1 MYKTIFLILLLI
13 NEYEAFSI
21 IGKTNFLQLRN
32 SASAMNMNMERRD
45 VLKIARFIT
54 LPMVFNKFNKY
65 SKSSIVYAEDKSK
78 SLEDLRDEAYR
89 IIEIIDA
96 QKDSLN
102 LPVLGADSITVKQ
115 PNNENNF
122 VTKKEAKNITE
133 KEEIKNTLDIIL
145 TDFKNNGRDKPEIA
159 LKTLQTYC
167 SESNV
172 IKKKDVSKL
181 RELFADGKYG
191 ILLGKF
197 DSYYITNYNKLY
209 DTDVNET
216 YYEVD
221 VKIEAPYNTM
231 IRNSIQF
238 DEMYYPEFS
247 GDPCYIFYRWI
258 FVKRTDKYMLD
269 GCYLLHK
276 NVE

>member
-13 NEYEAFSI
+13 NKYEAFSI

-32 SASAMNMNMERRD
+32 PTSALHMERRD

-54 LPMVFNKFNKY
+54 LPMVFNKYSKY
-65 SKSSIVYAEDKSK
+65 SKPSIVYAEDKSK
-78 SLEDLRDEAYR
+78 SLDDLRDEAYR

-96 QKDSLN
+96 QKDSFN
-102 LPVLGADSITVKQ
+102 LPVLGTDSITVKQ

-145 TDFKNNGRDKPEIA
+145 TDFKNNGKNKPETA
-159 LKTLQTYC
+159 LKTLQSYC
-167 SESNV
+167 SDSNV
-172 IKKKDVSKL
+172 IKNKDASKL
-181 RELFADGKYG
+181 KELFADGKYG

-197 DSYYITNYNKLY
+197 DSYYITSYNKIY

-221 VKIEAPYNTM
+221 VKIEAPYNIM

-238 DEMYYPEFS
+238 DEMYYPEIS

-258 FVKRTDKYMLD
+258 FAKRNDKYMLD
-269 GCYLLHK
+269 GCYILHK
-276 NVE
+276 NAE

>member
-1 MYKTIFLILLLI
+1 MYKSIFLILLLI
-13 NEYEAFSI
+13 NEYESFSI

-32 SASAMNMNMERRD
+32 PTSNLHMERRD

-54 LPMVFNKFNKY
+54 LPLVFNKY
-65 SKSSIVYAEDKSK
+65 SNPSIVYAEDKSK
-78 SLEDLRDEAYR
+78 SLDDLRDEAYR

-102 LPVLGADSITVKQ
+102 LPVLGADSVAAKQ
-115 PNNENNF
+115 QNNENNF
-122 VTKKEAKNITE
+122 VTKKEAKNISE
-133 KEEIKNTLDIIL
+133 KEDIKNTLDIIL
-145 TDFKNNGRDKPEIA
+145 TDFKNNGKDKPETA
-159 LKTLQTYC
+159 LKTLQSYC
-167 SESNV
+167 SDSNV
-172 IKKKDVSKL
+172 IKNKDVSKL
-181 RELFADGKYG
+181 KELFADGKYG

-197 DSYYITNYNKLY
+197 DNYYITDYNKIY

-238 DEMYYPEFS
+238 DEMYYPEIS

-258 FVKRTDKYMLD
+258 FAKRNDKYMLD

-276 NVE
+276 NAE

>member
-1 MYKTIFLILLLI
+1 MYKSIFLILLLI
-13 NEYEAFSI
+13 NEYESFSI

-32 SASAMNMNMERRD
+32 PTSNLNMERRD

-54 LPMVFNKFNKY
+54 LPMVFNKY
-65 SKSSIVYAEDKSK
+65 SNPSIVYAEDKSK

-102 LPVLGADSITVKQ
+102 LPVLGADSIAEKQ
-115 PNNENNF
+115 QNNENNY
-122 VTKKEAKNITE
+122 VTKKEAKNISE
-133 KEEIKNTLDIIL
+133 KEDIKNTLDIIL
-145 TDFKNNGRDKPEIA
+145 TDFKNNGKDKPETA
-159 LKTLQTYC
+159 LKTLQSYC
-167 SESNV
+167 SDSNV
-172 IKKKDVSKL
+172 IKNKDASKL
-181 RELFADGKYG
+181 KELFADGKYG

-197 DSYYITNYNKLY
+197 DNYYITSYNKMY

-221 VKIEAPYNTM
+221 VKIEAPYNKM

-238 DEMYYPEFS
+238 DEMYYPEIS

-258 FVKRTDKYMLD
+258 FAKRNDKYMLD
-269 GCYLLHK
+269 GCYILHK

>member
-21 IGKTNFLQLRN
+21 IGKMNFLQLRN
-32 SASAMNMNMERRD
+32 PTSNLHMERRD

-54 LPMVFNKFNKY
+54 LPMVFNKFSKY
-65 SKSSIVYAEDKSK
+65 SKPYIVYAEDKSK
-78 SLEDLRDEAYR
+78 SLEDLREEAYR

-102 LPVLGADSITVKQ
+102 LPVLGADSIIVKQ

-133 KEEIKNTLDIIL
+133 KEEIKNTLDVIL
-145 TDFKNNGRDKPEIA
+145 TDFKNNGKNKPETA
-159 LKTLQTYC
+159 LKTLQSYC

-172 IKKKDVSKL
+172 IKNKDVSKL
-181 RELFADGKYG
+181 KELFADGKYG

-197 DSYYITNYNKLY
+197 DSYYITNYNKIY

-221 VKIEAPYNTM
+221 VKIEASYNIM

-238 DEMYYPEFS
+238 NEMYYPEIS

-258 FVKRTDKYMLD
+258 FAKRNDKYMLD

-276 NVE
+276 NAE

>member
-21 IGKTNFLQLRN
+21 IGKMNFLQLRN
-32 SASAMNMNMERRD
+32 PTSNLHMERRD

-54 LPMVFNKFNKY
+54 LPIVFNKFSKY
-65 SKSSIVYAEDKSK
+65 SKPYIVYAEDKSK
-78 SLEDLRDEAYR
+78 SLEDLREEAYR

-145 TDFKNNGRDKPEIA
+145 TDFKNNGKNKPETA
-159 LKTLQTYC
+159 LKTLQSYC

-172 IKKKDVSKL
+172 IKNKDVSKL
-181 RELFADGKYG
+181 KELFADGKYG

-197 DSYYITNYNKLY
+197 DSYYITNYNKIY

-221 VKIEAPYNTM
+221 VKIEASYNTM

-238 DEMYYPEFS
+238 NEMYYPEIS

-258 FVKRTDKYMLD
+258 FAKRNDKYMLD

-276 NVE
+276 NAE

>member
-1 MYKTIFLILLLI
+1 MYKPIFLLLLLI
-13 NEYEAFSI
+13 KEYYSFSI
-21 IGKTNFLQLRN
+21 IGKMNFLELRN
-32 SASAMNMNMERRD
+32 PSSNLHMERRD
-45 VLKIARFIT
+45 VLKIAGFIT
-54 LPMVFNKFNKY
+54 LPITFNKY
-65 SKSSIVYAEDKSK
+65 YKPSIVYAEDKSK
-78 SLEDLRDEAYR
+78 SLDDLRDEAYR

-102 LPVLGADSITVKQ
+102 LPILGEKSIATKSQ
-115 PNNENNF
+115 NNENNF
-122 VTKKEAKNITE
+122 FTKKEAKNISE
-133 KEEIKNTLDIIL
+133 KEDIKNTLDIIL
-145 TDFKNNGRDKPEIA
+145 TDFKNNGKDKPEIA
-159 LKTLQTYC
+159 LKTLQSYC

-172 IKKKDVSKL
+172 IKKKNVTNLK
-181 RELFADGKYG
+181 ELFADGKYG

-197 DSYYITNYNKLY
+197 DNYYITDYNKMY

-238 DEMYYPEFS
+238 DEMYYPEIS

-258 FVKRTDKYMLD
+258 FAKRNNKYMLD

-276 NVE
+276 KNE

>member
-21 IGKTNFLQLRN
+21 IGKMNFLQLRN
-32 SASAMNMNMERRD
+32 PTSNLHMERRD

-54 LPMVFNKFNKY
+54 LPMVFNKFSKY
-65 SKSSIVYAEDKSK
+65 SKPYIVYAEDKSK
-78 SLEDLRDEAYR
+78 SLEDLREEAYR

-133 KEEIKNTLDIIL
+133 KEEIKNTLDVIL
-145 TDFKNNGRDKPEIA
+145 TDFKNNGKNKPETA

-172 IKKKDVSKL
+172 IKNKDVSKL
-181 RELFADGKYG
+181 KELFADGKYG

-197 DSYYITNYNKLY
+197 DSYYITNYNKIY

-221 VKIEAPYNTM
+221 VKIEASYNTM

-238 DEMYYPEFS
+238 NEMYYPEIS

-258 FVKRTDKYMLD
+258 FAKRNDKYMLD

-276 NVE
+276 NAE

>member
-13 NEYEAFSI
+13 SEYETFST
-21 IGKTNFLQLRN
+21 IGNMNFLQLRKPV
-32 SASAMNMNMERRD
+32 SNMHMERRD
-45 VLKIARFIT
+45 VLKMARFIT
-54 LPMVFNKFNKY
+54 LPLVLNKY
-65 SKSSIVYAEDKSK
+65 SKSSYAEDKSK
-78 SLEDLRDEAYR
+78 SLEDLREEAYR

-102 LPVLGADSITVKQ
+102 LPKLGEDSSNVK
-115 PNNENNF
+115 PLNNENNF
-122 VTKKEAKNITE
+122 VTKKEAKNISE

-145 TDFKNNGRDKPEIA
+145 TDFKKNGKDKPEIA
-159 LKTLQTYC
+159 LKTLQSYC

-172 IKKKDVSKL
+172 IKKKDVTRLK
-181 RELFADGKYG
+181 ELFADGKYG

-197 DSYYITNYNKLY
+197 DSYYITNYNKIY

-231 IRNSIQF
+231 IYNSIQF
-238 DEMYYPEFS
+238 DEMYYPEIS

-258 FVKRTDKYMLD
+258 FVKKTDKYMLD
-269 GCYLLHK
+269 GCYLLHNLHK
-276 NVE
+276 NSE

>member
-21 IGKTNFLQLRN
+21 IGKMNFLQLRN
-32 SASAMNMNMERRD
+32 PTSNLHMERRD

-54 LPMVFNKFNKY
+54 LPMVFNKFSKY
-65 SKSSIVYAEDKSK
+65 SKPYIVYAEDKSK
-78 SLEDLRDEAYR
+78 SLEDLREEAYR

-145 TDFKNNGRDKPEIA
+145 TDFKNNGKNKPETA
-159 LKTLQTYC
+159 LKTLQSYC

-172 IKKKDVSKL
+172 IKNKDVSKL
-181 RELFADGKYG
+181 KELFADGKYG

-197 DSYYITNYNKLY
+197 DSYYITNYNKIY

-221 VKIEAPYNTM
+221 VKIEASYNTM

-238 DEMYYPEFS
+238 NEMYYPEIS

-258 FVKRTDKYMLD
+258 FAKRNDKYMLD

-276 NVE
+276 NAE